1 MTDDADP
8 GVDPDFP
15 TAPVVYAAFEAE
27 AIAHLRALTSDPEAR
42 FRPGQID
49 AIAALVEDRRRV
61 LVVER
66 TGWGKSAVYFIATR
80 MLRDRGS
87 GATFLVSP
95 LIALMANQVEAAGR
109 MGLRAAVVNSTNHED
124 WDQIRERLEAGEI
137 DLLLVSEQRLNN
149 PKFRREWMPDIGSRI
164 GLVVVDEVHCIS
176 DWGHDFRPH
185 YRRIGRFLQRLA
197 DGVPVIGCTAT
208 ANDRVVADV
217 QSQLGQDLLT
227 IRGPLGRDGL
237 RLEVHTDKRH
247 PDQRL
252 AWLARNIPDLPG
264 TGIVYC
270 LVRRDVEIV
279 AQFLRSHGIDCGTY
293 MGGGDVI
300 EADTKASMLR
310 RFLANDL
317 KCVVAT
323 SALGMGYDKPDVG
336 FVVHYQV
343 PQSAIAYYQQV
354 GRAGRALTESYGIL
368 LAGAEDRDIQNWFI
382 SSAFPSEEHVAAV
395 LGVLDEAD
403 QPVKRGQLAVRVN
416 MATGRIDSMLTQL
429 EIDGAVLK
437 EGGGW
442 VRSGAVWEYPRERVA
457 RVEAWR
463 REEQAGME
471 QYLSLRT
478 CRMQFLRS
486 QLDDPAGEPCGICDV
501 CRGSRFGSEPD
512 TGVVAEADDLF
523 RHGYVNVAP
532 RKRWPTG
539 LDEPRGAIPPGQQA
553 EVGWCLS
560 KSGESGWGPLVGRL
574 LGESLRESFGE
585 GMAAAGSGGVRP
597 GAVDAAEIPAD
608 LVEAFVAMCRGLVE
622 TPVEWV
628 AFVPSARRPRL
639 VDGLARAV
647 AQQIGLPVYDVVR
660 RIRHGES
667 QAAMHNSA
675 TQLSN
680 VWGAFE
686 VDGGSEVGGDH
697 GIPVGPCLLV
707 DDIIDSRWTT
717 TVVAHLLRA
726 AGSGPV
732 VPVALVGGRR

>member
-1 MTDDADP
+1 MTNGPETGVSDASA
-8 GVDPDFP
+8 PD
-15 TAPVVYAAFEAE
+15 EARH
-27 AIAHLRALTSDPEAR
+27 HLRALTGDSSVE
-42 FRPGQID
+42 FRPGQLE
-49 AIAALVEDRRRV
+49 AILALVEDQRRV

-80 MLRDRGS
+80 MLRDRGF

-95 LIALMANQVEAAGR
+95 LIALMANQVEAAAR
-109 MGLRAAVVNSTNHED
+109 MGLRAAVVNSTNHDD

-149 PKFRREWMPDIGSRI
+149 PVFRRDWMPEIGSRI
-164 GLVVVDEVHCIS
+164 GMVVVDEVHCIS

-185 YRRIGRFLQRLA
+185 YRRIGRFLERLA

-217 QSQLGQDLLT
+217 QSQLGHDLLT

-252 AWLARNIPDLPG
+252 AWLARNIGDLPG

-279 AQFLRSHGIDCGTY
+279 AEFLRSHGIECGTY
-293 MGGGDVI
+293 MGGGDVF
-300 EADTKASMLR
+300 EADAKASMLR

-336 FVVHYQV
+336 FVIHYQV

-368 LAGAEDRDIQNWFI
+368 LAGAEDRDIQDWFI
-382 SSAFPSEEHVAAV
+382 STAFPSEDDVAAV

-403 QPVKRGQLAVRVN
+403 EPVKRGQLAVRVN

-429 EIDGAVLK
+429 EIDGAVEK
-437 EGGGW
+437 SGGGW
-442 VRSGAVWEYPRERVA
+442 MRAGAVWDYPRERVA

-463 REEQAGME
+463 RKEQAGME
-471 QYLSLRT
+471 QYLSLHT
-478 CRMQFLRS
+478 CRMQFLRN
-486 QLDDPAGEPCGICDV
+486 QLDDPSGEPCGICDV
-501 CRGSRFGSEPD
+501 CRGSRFGVEPD
-512 TGVVAEADDLF
+512 AAVVAEADDLF
-523 RHGYVNVAP
+523 RHDHVKVAP

-539 LDEPRGAIPPGQQA
+539 LVEPRGAIPSGEQA

-560 KSGESGWGPLVGRL
+560 ESGESGWGPLVGRL
-574 LGESLRESFGE
+574 LGS
-585 GMAAAGSGGVRP
+585 AGGGGVV
-597 GAVDAAEIPAD
+597 GESAGGDGGAEIPAALAD
-608 LVEAFVAMCRGLVE
+608 AFVAMYMGLVE
-622 TPVEWV
+622 NPVEWV
-628 AFVPSARRPRL
+628 AFVPSARRPHL
-639 VDGLARAV
+639 VAELARV
-647 AQQIGLPVYDVVR
+647 VGRQIGLPVYDVVR
-660 RIRHGES
+660 RVRAGES
-667 QAAMHNSA
+667 QAAMLNSA

-686 VDGGSEVGGDH
+686 IGRAVDSDGDH
-697 GIPVGPCLLV
+697 DIPAGPCLLI

-732 VPVALVGGRR
+732 VPVALVSGRRRS